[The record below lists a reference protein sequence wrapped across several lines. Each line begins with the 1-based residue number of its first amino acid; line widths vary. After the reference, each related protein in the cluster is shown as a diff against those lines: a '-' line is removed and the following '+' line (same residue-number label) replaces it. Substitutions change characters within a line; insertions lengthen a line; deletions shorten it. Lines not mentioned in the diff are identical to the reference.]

1 LDRLALAVARH
12 KEAAMQARPAD
23 SEAADRIAAPWGAR
37 TPHGPGEAW
46 PRRVDTFLDDRVT
59 PEQVD
64 R

>member
-1 LDRLALAVARH
+1 
-12 KEAAMQARPAD
+12 MQARPAD

-37 TPHGPGEAW
+37 MPYGPGEAW